1 MTARS
6 ARSPARGA
14 MYALTAAALFGFNG
28 SVAKVVI
35 EAGLTPAQVTV
46 MRSAATVILAGGCL
60 VVTGR
65 AHFRISGRE
74 VAGFALLGIAGLAML
89 QWLYAAAISLLPV
102 GVALLIEYTAV
113 IMVAVFAWLVFKE
126 RVHPRLWLAIGA
138 VLVGLSIVAQVWDSH
153 LRPLGVLAACGAAV
167 SYTFYFLAGERR
179 VAARPP
185 LAVAFWAALF
195 ATAFWGLFSAWWRI
209 DPGLLGSTVSLT
221 GSLAEVHV
229 PVWVP
234 LLWVVTL
241 GAFAPFILSFSALK
255 HLNATAVG
263 ILASS
268 EVLFAFAVAW
278 VWLGEK
284 LTAIQVAG
292 AALVLVGVIVAQTA
306 RERRADR
313 PTPESPTEVP

>member
-1 MTARS
+1 MTPRT

-14 MYALTAAALFGFNG
+14 LYALTAAALFGFNG

-46 MRSAATVILAGGCL
+46 MRSGMTVVLAGAWL
-60 VVTGR
+60 LATGR
-65 AHFRISGRE
+65 SHFRISRRE

-89 QWLYAAAISLLPV
+89 QWLYAAAISLMPV

-113 IMVAVFAWLVFKE
+113 IMVAVLAWLVFKE
-126 RVHPRLWLAIGA
+126 KVHPRLWVAIGA
-138 VLVGLSIVAQVWDSH
+138 VLLGLAVVAQVWDSH
-153 LRPLGVLAACGAAV
+153 LRPLGVLAAFGAAL
-167 SYTFYFLAGERR
+167 SYTFYFLAGERG

-195 ATAFWGLFSAWWRI
+195 ATAFWALFSGWWRI
-209 DPGLLGSTVSLT
+209 QPELLGSTVSLT
-221 GSLAEVHV
+221 GSLDEVHV

-284 LTAIQVAG
+284 LTVVQIGG
-292 AALVLVGVIVAQTA
+292 ATLVLVGIIVAQTA
-306 RERRADR
+306 RDRRANHTTAEA
-313 PTPESPTEVP
+313 PAEVP